1 MNLKIYLNMFSTEG
15 QYGFRIQSANLIRQ
29 IISLTFLVM
38 SLSGLGLACCTF
50 SQFLELVISVIQ
62 FCSVF
67 VINQTSK
74 NREIESFFRRF
85 GLANTRFERRRH
97 HFHVEDEIPLPTKL
111 QPFEKHRRSDNI
123 LSFFDVKRMY

>member
-1 MNLKIYLNMFSTEG
+1 MNLKIDLNMSSTER
-15 QYGFRIQSANLIRQ
+15 QYDFRVQSANLIRQ

-50 SQFLELVISVIQ
+50 SEFLETIFFSNS

-85 GLANTRFERRRH
+85 GLANTRFKRRRH
-97 HFHVEDEIPLPTKL
+97 HFQVEDELPLPTKL
-111 QPFEKHRRSDNI
+111 QPFEKHRRNDNI
-123 LSFFDVKRMY
+123 LSFFDMKRMY